1 MKLIVLDHDK
11 NITYIYTVDGPDKMG
26 MLIGGDEYIE
36 EIMTKNGHRIP
47 GSYSDIC
54 PVCEKDADTT
64 GYICNECGNWFET
77 TEELSEY
84 NARVKENHY
93 EEMADA
99 KRKYG
104 E

>member
-1 MKLIVLDHDK
+1 MSEVSPCCGCSYEDSTIADCCSVEM
-11 NITYIYTVDGPDKMG
+11 YTD
-26 MLIGGDEYIE
+26 
-36 EIMTKNGHRIP
+36 T
-47 GSYSDIC
+47 DIC
-54 PVCEKDADTT
+54 PACNEHADAS
-64 GYICNECGNWFET
+64 GFICNECENWFEEP
-77 TEELSEY
+77 EELSEY